1 MIKRMEPVTKADLDA
16 LRTDLDASFR
26 RDLDTLR
33 IELTNDLTEKMRGI
47 ETTLLKEFR
56 KWAVPMNT
64 RTRVFEATTQ
74 GLTERLSLVEE
85 RLDALETGCR

>member
-1 MIKRMEPVTKADLDA
+1 MEPVTKADLD
-16 LRTDLDASFR
+16 
-26 RDLDTLR
+26 TLR
-33 IELTNDLTEKMRGI
+33 ADLMEHMRGI

-64 RTRVFEATTQ
+64 RTRVFELTSQ

-85 RLDALETGCR
+85 RLDALETRQ

>member
-1 MIKRMEPVTKADLDA
+1 MKRMEPVTKADLDA

-26 RDLDTLR
+26 KDLDALR
-33 IELTNDLTEKMRGI
+33 DDMTEKMRGI

-64 RTRVFEATTQ
+64 RQRVFEVTSQ
-74 GLTERLSLVEE
+74 GLTERLTLVEE
-85 RLDALETGCR
+85 RLDALETR

>member
-1 MIKRMEPVTKADLDA
+1 MFCRVYDERMEPVTKADLD
-16 LRTDLDASFR
+16 
-26 RDLDTLR
+26 TLR
-33 IELTNDLTEKMRGI
+33 ADLMEHMRGI

-64 RTRVFEATTQ
+64 RTRVFELTSQ

-85 RLDALETGCR
+85 RLDALETRQ

>member
-1 MIKRMEPVTKADLDA
+1 MEPVTKADLDA
-16 LRTDLDASFR
+16 LRNDL
-26 RDLDTLR
+26 T
-33 IELTNDLTEKMRGI
+33 EQMNDLTEKMRGI

-64 RTRVFEATTQ
+64 RTRVFELTSQ

-85 RLDALETGCR
+85 RLDALETRQ